1 MCSVTAPCPSGF
13 VAPPVFCLSATPSP
27 WSPFGL
33 VSSWSCVPPVDSM
46 SSATSHTHNNPNIND
61 FAAHTPIRWR
71 TSNPLQNPSR
81 NPPFILTPT
90 APTVA
95 SSATFWCPNGGKKL
109 NNFIAKCPHWQSI
122 GSRHIVSFC
131 PSPESCAQRIASA
144 TACVCVSQVSHCVVS
159 AESPSSPPPSPR
171 DHARSAARQK
181 LVATSLRAG
190 KCAFAVPPLGNDGA
204 R

>member
-1 MCSVTAPCPSGF
+1 MTGVFFGLRIASKESCAHRSSTSSPSHRGVRVRPSRTSVQP
-13 VAPPVFCLSATPSP
+13 ATP
-27 WSPFGL
+27 
-33 VSSWSCVPPVDSM
+33 
-46 SSATSHTHNNPNIND
+46 
-61 FAAHTPIRWR
+61 
-71 TSNPLQNPSR
+71 PLQPQNQRFRQLGEDIEPLHLKILRVPNSPLHSPST
-81 NPPFILTPT
+81 NSL
-90 APTVA
+90 TVA
-95 SSATFWCPNGGKKL
+95 KAATFWCPNGGKKL
-109 NNFIAKCPHWQSI
+109 NNFIAKGPHWQSI

-144 TACVCVSQVSHCVVS
+144 TACVRVSQVSHCVVS